1 MPTTSELLAPIF
13 SALWVAIPILLAL
26 LVLQIALG
34 GGKRKRAKS
43 KRSDRDRRP
52 SSEWKAER
60 AAEQVRSVEESGF
73 ERKPLLNREEALV
86 LPVLEDIVQ
95 DLDQGHRVMAQTSLG
110 EVIRP
115 KGRDSYEAFAAIN
128 SKRLDFAIFD
138 RQGLIVCAVE
148 YQGSGHYQG
157 SAALRDTVKR
167 EALRK
172 AGVRMLEVYPDFS
185 AAELQQEVWSL
196 LNGAQQP

>member
-1 MPTTSELLAPIF
+1 MPTTSELLGPLF
-13 SALWVAIPILLAL
+13 TGLWVALPLMFAL

-34 GGKRKRAKS
+34 RVRKKRRAS
-43 KRSDRDRRP
+43 KRSDKDRRP

-60 AAEQVRSVEESGF
+60 AVEQVRSVEESGF

-86 LPVLEDIVQ
+86 LPMLEDIVQ

-115 KGRDSYEAFAAIN
+115 KGHDSYDAFAAIN

-138 RQGLIVCAVE
+138 RRGLIVCAVE

-185 AAELQQEVWSL
+185 AAELQREVRDL
-196 LNGAQQP
+196 LEGA